1 MDDILQDASNPES
14 LAELKR
20 VVDALYARASFAEFC
35 KQAWHTIEQDT
46 KFLWNWH
53 HQLVCDVMQGMFED
67 WEKAKDDPDFVQ
79 RTTSALFSLPPG
91 SAKPVDENGLV
102 HELERGLI
110 PLKEIRVGHQVLTH
124 KGRFREVTAVHL
136 QGELP
141 LIEFTTLRGRKIRVA
156 PNHPMLT
163 QRGWVEAQHV
173 TLRDVFAEVHATEP
187 SGLDEITQEEAR
199 LAGYLIGDGCMQ
211 KTGASF
217 TNQDKDTIADFANCA
232 NTIGLDVTTRQR
244 PPSLIKSSTH
254 ATIIVHLKSLRT
266 DICCDCEDQPVVIG
280 SRRCSGCH
288 NRRNN
293 QLRRG
298 FEPDDNTPIRDVQT
312 WLIKL
317 NLLGK
322 NSRTK
327 RVPQQI
333 MSGTEDLIA
342 EYLAAYWACDGGIE
356 DRRDIPRVGRVNQTT
371 QSVRIKASTVSEGL
385 ARDHQALLQ
394 RLGLSFSLRRKSSR
408 LTAAMCGASGK
419 RIGEEYISWDLCA
432 ADQDTAAKFMIVIG
446 RRMHHEK
453 STRAKGLQRNRF
465 DQVLHADPV
474 IAITAQAPAN
484 CRCLTVEE
492 DSSFVYQGV
501 AVHNSKI
508 LSVLFM
514 CWVWTRRPGVK
525 FICLS
530 VNEDATL
537 RDARAARDV
546 LKSDWYQRS
555 FSPEWSIK
563 NDQDAISNFANTAG
577 GERLSR
583 AQGSEIVGLRGDCLD
598 GSTMVATEF
607 GSQSIQELHDLEL
620 FGIPLPRVWSFNHQT
635 GKQELKKII
644 TTRHLI
650 NKDVVDVRAGSDT
663 ITCTPDHRFWNGSA
677 YIAAKDMLWG
687 SVLNLQSTAVGVS
700 KVSPVL
706 ATKVDVYDIQVEG
719 NHNFFANGVLVHNCL
734 IVDDPNNPK
743 ESESK
748 KVRDE
753 VNNLWDS
760 NIFSRVNDVLR
771 SLKFGVQQRT
781 HAMDWTGHV
790 LSQQGTWHPTKNPR
804 GWLHVVLPAEYES
817 SRRCVTPWGSDPRN
831 AEGESIHPER
841 WPLSWLKLERERL
854 RDQYAGQM
862 QQRPTLAEGGMVL
875 NKWWNFFR
883 LAKGVRPD
891 VDDELLSTRPRP
903 GGCSEAPALLLPA
916 ATHRVGWDL
925 DKIVLSVDPAN
936 KRTDK
941 GSRWACVMAGIKG
954 GRRYILDVKAERGD
968 YLQILE
974 GIIIPMCRY
983 WSPNEILIE
992 GKAAGPVLL
1001 TAIQRMLW
1009 DGTLRDEQGRQLV
1022 VSLTEVSADAKGTKE
1037 DRLQAVLSYIK
1048 NGQVLLRH
1056 GAEWL
1061 PDFIEEFN
1069 LFPNGSTDDICDSL
1083 SQLLAESM
1091 VSGVSLPDW

>member
-1 MDDILQDASNPES
+1 MPTACICPIKSLCRCEASNPPKRITAHRNGNVSQDPYTPWASVVKTTSLVDDILQDASNPES

-67 WEKAKDDPDFVQ
+67 WEKAKDDPDFIQ
-79 RTTSALFSLPPG
+79 RCTSAVFSLSPG
-91 SAKPVDENGLV
+91 SAKSKLV
-102 HELERGLI
+102 
-110 PLKEIRVGHQVLTH
+110 
-124 KGRFREVTAVHL
+124 
-136 QGELP
+136 
-141 LIEFTTLRGRKIRVA
+141 
-156 PNHPMLT
+156 
-163 QRGWVEAQHV
+163 
-173 TLRDVFAEVHATEP
+173 
-187 SGLDEITQEEAR
+187 
-199 LAGYLIGDGCMQ
+199 
-211 KTGASF
+211 
-217 TNQDKDTIADFANCA
+217 
-232 NTIGLDVTTRQR
+232 
-244 PPSLIKSSTH
+244 ST
-254 ATIIVHLKSLRT
+254 
-266 DICCDCEDQPVVIG
+266 
-280 SRRCSGCH
+280 
-288 NRRNN
+288 
-293 QLRRG
+293 
-298 FEPDDNTPIRDVQT
+298 
-312 WLIKL
+312 
-317 NLLGK
+317 
-322 NSRTK
+322 
-327 RVPQQI
+327 
-333 MSGTEDLIA
+333 
-342 EYLAAYWACDGGIE
+342 
-356 DRRDIPRVGRVNQTT
+356 
-371 QSVRIKASTVSEGL
+371 
-385 ARDHQALLQ
+385 
-394 RLGLSFSLRRKSSR
+394 
-408 LTAAMCGASGK
+408 
-419 RIGEEYISWDLCA
+419 
-432 ADQDTAAKFMIVIG
+432 
-446 RRMHHEK
+446 
-453 STRAKGLQRNRF
+453 
-465 DQVLHADPV
+465 
-474 IAITAQAPAN
+474 
-484 CRCLTVEE
+484 
-492 DSSFVYQGV
+492 
-501 AVHNSKI
+501 
-508 LSVLFM
+508 LFM

-537 RDARAARDV
+537 RDARASRDV
-546 LKSDWYQRS
+546 IKSDWYQRS
-555 FSPEWSIK
+555 FTPEWSIK
-563 NDQDAISNFANTAG
+563 VDQDAVSNYANTAG

-583 AQGSEIVGLRGDCLD
+583 AQGSEIVGLRC
-598 GSTMVATEF
+598 
-607 GSQSIQELHDLEL
+607 
-620 FGIPLPRVWSFNHQT
+620 
-635 GKQELKKII
+635 
-644 TTRHLI
+644 
-650 NKDVVDVRAGSDT
+650 
-663 ITCTPDHRFWNGSA
+663 
-677 YIAAKDMLWG
+677 
-687 SVLNLQSTAVGVS
+687 
-700 KVSPVL
+700 
-706 ATKVDVYDIQVEG
+706 DI
-719 NHNFFANGVLVHNCL
+719 LT
-734 IVDDPNNPK
+734 VDDPNNPK

-753 VNNLWDS
+753 VNGLWDS
-760 NIFSRVNDVLR
+760 NIFNRVNDVLR
-771 SLKFGVQQRT
+771 SLRFGVQQRT

-790 LSQQGTWHPTKNPR
+790 LAQQGTWHPKTNPR
-804 GWLHVVLPAEYES
+804 GWLHVVIPAEFES
-817 SRRCVTPWGSDPRN
+817 SRRCVTPWGSDPRKV
-831 AEGESIHPER
+831 EGESVHPER
-841 WPLSWLKLERERL
+841 WPLSWLKKERERL

-974 GIIIPMCRY
+974 GIIVPMCRF
-983 WSPNEILIE
+983 WLPNEILIE